1 LIFILI
7 VCTFAAF
14 VAVAHQPLCSF
25 CI

>member
-1 LIFILI
+1 LI